1 MYVSPGPRPLLRTYP
16 ESGSRELGGIRSDQ
30 VVGRTTKAKKI
41 PGTRNMRKISE
52 KMVTMTHAGICW
64 VKQESVW
71 WVYAKSSALSV
82 HIELRSKRPVV
93 TLQA

>member
-1 MYVSPGPRPLLRTYP
+1 MYVGPGPSPLLRTYP

-71 WVYAKSSALSV
+71 
-82 HIELRSKRPVV
+82 
-93 TLQA
+93 

>member
-1 MYVSPGPRPLLRTYP
+1 MFHGHLSVAEACDIFLVMVVGVEAWLYVGPGPSPLLRTYP

-71 WVYAKSSALSV
+71 
-82 HIELRSKRPVV
+82 
-93 TLQA
+93 